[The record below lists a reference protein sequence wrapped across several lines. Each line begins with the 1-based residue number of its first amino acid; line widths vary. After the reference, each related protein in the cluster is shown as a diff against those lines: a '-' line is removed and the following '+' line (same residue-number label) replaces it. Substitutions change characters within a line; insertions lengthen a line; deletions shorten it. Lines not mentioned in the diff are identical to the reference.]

1 MNPYKFFEKPNSLK
15 ITLIVLFIFLAIVTV
30 LDLVI
35 PKEAEY
41 GFEKFPS
48 FFSVYGF
55 VACVVLVLA
64 AKYILRPIVKRKED
78 YYDD

>member
-15 ITLIVLFIFLAIVTV
+15 ITLIVLFSFLAIVTV

-35 PKEAEY
+35 KRSAEY

-55 VACVVLVLA
+55 VACVVLVLV
-64 AKYILRPIVKRKED
+64 AKFVLRPIVKRKED

>member
-15 ITLIVLFIFLAIVTV
+15 ITLIVLYSFLIIVTV

-35 PKEAEY
+35 KRKAEF

-55 VACVVLVLA
+55 VACVVLVIA
-64 AKYILRPIVKRKED
+64 AKFVLRPIVKRKED

>member
-1 MNPYKFFEKPNSLK
+1 MNPYKFFEKPESLK
-15 ITLIVLFIFLAIVTV
+15 ITLIVLFSFLTVVTI
-30 LDLVI
+30 LDLIV
-35 PKEAEY
+35 PKKAEY
-41 GFEKFPS
+41 GFEEFPS

-78 YYDD
+78 YYDN